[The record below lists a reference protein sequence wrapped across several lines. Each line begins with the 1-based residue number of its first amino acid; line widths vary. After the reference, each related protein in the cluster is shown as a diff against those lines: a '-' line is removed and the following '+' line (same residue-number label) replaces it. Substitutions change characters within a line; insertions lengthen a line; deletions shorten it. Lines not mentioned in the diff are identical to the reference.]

1 MSSNTPKQVA
11 SPESDVSPRSQPTV
25 KGDYFSLARKQVSVA
40 VAADDEAKRTTRV
53 PGVQTKHPVTF
64 DVGNQGKETENTG
77 DASATTP
84 GETASSSGSSAPNS
98 RKGSLG
104 NVTFR
109 APQNPS
115 LPQGLK
121 KPHGGSRIRHASPP
135 HRSSHDWPPQTRD
148 DVHSP
153 IQLGPLFWDS
163 TPARIAVD
171 A

>member
-1 MSSNTPKQVA
+1 MSDNTPKQVA
-11 SPESDVSPRSQPTV
+11 SPGSDVSPRSQPTA
-25 KGDYFSLARKQVSVA
+25 KSDYFSLTRKQKSVA
-40 VAADDEAKRTTRV
+40 AADDKAKRTICV
-53 PGVQTKHPVTF
+53 PHAQTKHPATF
-64 DVGNQGKETENTG
+64 DAGSQGKETDNTG

-109 APQNPS
+109 PPQNPL
-115 LPQGLK
+115 LPQGNK

-135 HRSSHDWPPQTRD
+135 HRRLLKTERVCAQSDPTRA
-148 DVHSP
+148 VV
-153 IQLGPLFWDS
+153 LGFAS
-163 TPARIAVD
+163 ARIAVE